1 MNDLYTK
8 TVKKLLRD
16 CRGSL
21 TIEFAILFPVLFLLL
36 VGGIEF
42 GMVVVEK
49 MQLEFATEGAAKCFA
64 TRSSSTN
71 PNPSL
76 PCVDDPTTGAYAA
89 GLLAPGW
96 GISASNFS
104 ATKMPPI
111 NPVSGCVTA
120 SYSYTPMILPTPP
133 IPLGTTACYPI
144 T

>member
-1 MNDLYTK
+1 MNYLYTK
-8 TVKKLLRD
+8 TVKKILRD

-96 GISASNFS
+96 GISAAQFTVKQTASD
-104 ATKMPPI
+104 
-111 NPVSGCVTA
+111 GCVSA
-120 SYSYTPMILPTPP
+120 SYAYTPMILPTG
-133 IPLGTTACYPI
+133 LFSSFGTGWLCYPI